1 METGKIKGMDLMIS
15 RRQVVAGLATMP
27 VWGNFSAKG
36 QVPAQNFAPVW
47 QPQRPLRLIVAYP
60 AGGPTD
66 VIARLV
72 ARDLSETVGQPIVV
86 ENISGASGA
95 LGTRQVARADADGL
109 TITFGNNQTHGN
121 NMFMLREPGYD
132 AIKDFAPLAG
142 VGAFEHVF
150 VVRKDL
156 PVTSM
161 QDLITLAKSQTLK
174 YGSTGIGSGSHLSME
189 LLMARTGI
197 KMTHVPYRG
206 APPLVQDLIGGH
218 IDLANSTLPSV
229 IAQIKDG
236 QLRGLALGS
245 AKRNPQL
252 PDLPTLE
259 EQGVTGANA
268 ASWTGFFAPA
278 ATPQPAIDRLSNGII
293 NALHKP
299 EVLAPLEKLGF
310 TVELRN
316 PEQFRPYQQHEIDT
330 WIGIARDAGIK
341 PVE

>member
-1 METGKIKGMDLMIS
+1 MIS
-15 RRQVVAGLATMP
+15 RRQ
-27 VWGNFSAKG
+27 FSAALVSFASLSAG
-36 QVPAQNFAPVW
+36 RSGAQTPAPTNAQMWV
-47 QPQRPLRLIVAYP
+47 PQRALRLIVAYP

-72 ARDLSETVGQPIVV
+72 ALDLSEVLGQPVVV

-95 LGTRQVARADADGL
+95 LGTRQVARAEPDGL

-132 AIKDFAPLAG
+132 ALKDFAPLAG

-156 PVTSM
+156 PVQSM
-161 QDLITLAKSQTLK
+161 QDLVALAKSQPLK

-236 QLRGLALGS
+236 QLRALALGS
-245 AKRNPQL
+245 ANRNPQL

-259 EQGVTGANA
+259 EQGIKGANA
-268 ASWTGFFAPA
+268 SSWTGFFAPA
-278 ATPQPAIDRLSNGII
+278 ATPPAAITRLSGEIM
-293 NALHKP
+293 NALRKP
-299 EVLAPLEKLGF
+299 EILAPLEKLGF
-310 TVELRN
+310 TVEPRL
-316 PEQFRPYQQHEIDT
+316 PDQFRPYQKQEIET
-330 WIGIARDAGIK
+330 WITIARDAGIK